1 MDVITSL
8 HAFVQ
13 RYLDHHQHT
22 QSPLTTEWDA
32 DWLSPCQ
39 QGEPDETGHIHWLPV
54 ARTDISDFRDT
65 ERALEIDFHPDIKAF
80 FGAYWSENLAASA
93 PRGELQLLMPWN
105 ADDFARLQQNLI
117 GHVLMKKRLKQP
129 ITLFFAVTD
138 DDDFILS
145 LDNQTGQVMLERVG
159 LPAKEVLAEN
169 LASFLDELTPR

>member
-1 MDVITSL
+1 MDVITSMQ
-8 HAFVQ
+8 AFVQ
-13 RYLDHHQHT
+13 RYLEHHQNA
-22 QSPLTTEWDA
+22 QSPLITQWDA

-39 QGEPDETGHIHWLPV
+39 QSEPDAQGMIRWLPV
-54 ARTDISDFRDT
+54 ARHEISDFRDT

-80 FGAYWSENLAASA
+80 FSAYWSENLAAIT
-93 PRGELQLLMPWN
+93 PRGPLQLLLPWN
-105 ADDFARLQQNLI
+105 EDDFARLQQNLI

-145 LDNQTGQVMLERVG
+145 IDNQSGQVMLERVG

-169 LASFLDELTPR
+169 LASFLESLTPQ